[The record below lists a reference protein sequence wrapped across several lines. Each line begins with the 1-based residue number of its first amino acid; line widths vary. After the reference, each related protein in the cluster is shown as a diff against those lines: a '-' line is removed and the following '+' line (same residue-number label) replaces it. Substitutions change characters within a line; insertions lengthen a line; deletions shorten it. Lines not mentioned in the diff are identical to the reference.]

1 MVSLLRPDLLRTGTL
16 LLALAGCAGGGD
28 DPGPWVNSQDP
39 DLLRRAAPLVA
50 QLAERAGLPLR
61 EPVRVERRSREELL
75 GYLRQRL
82 DRDLPEEA
90 ARRTAEAYRLLGLFP
105 PDLDL
110 RELLLAIHAE
120 QVAGFYDPDAR
131 TLYVLDDQ
139 PDESLDSLLLHEL
152 VHALQDQHVSLDS
165 MTSPS
170 LDNDRRM
177 AARAAIEGH
186 ATLVML
192 AYLGEQR
199 GGGGIPAEE
208 LPGLDALLRPD
219 PANLSRQFPV
229 LGSAPRIVRETLLFP
244 YSSGAGFVQAVWRAR
259 EGRPAPF
266 DELLP
271 SSTEQVLAPGRL
283 LNAPTDP
290 PIAVSV
296 AAPVGVSILLENTLG
311 ALETGILLEEVAHSA
326 GAVAGPPEGGVH
338 AGVGWG
344 GDRWALLEGETGAR
358 SLLWVSVW
366 DSEEERDAVFDRLG
380 AGSAHFPEAVD
391 LRICMVAGRPGVV
404 LAVGALPGVGE
415 RACEPEGGE

>member
-1 MVSLLRPDLLRTGTL
+1 MVSLLRPDRLRIGAL
-16 LLALAGCAGGGD
+16 LLALAGCASGGD
-28 DPGPWVNSQDP
+28 DPDPWVSSPDP
-39 DLLRRAAPLVA
+39 DLLRRAAPLVV

-61 EPVRVERRSREELL
+61 EPVRIERRSREELL

-82 DRDLPEEA
+82 DRDLPDEEA
-90 ARRTAEAYRLLGLFP
+90 QRTAEAYRLLGLFP

-110 RELLLAIHAE
+110 RELLLAVHAE
-120 QVAGFYDPDAR
+120 QVAGFYDPDVK

-165 MTSPS
+165 LTSPS

-199 GGGGIPAEE
+199 GGGGVPAEE
-208 LPGLDALLRPD
+208 LPRLDALLRPD
-219 PANLSRQFPV
+219 SANLSRQFPV

-244 YSSGAGFVQAVWRAR
+244 YSSGAGFVQAVWRAT

-266 DELLP
+266 DGLLP

-283 LNAPTDP
+283 LDAPGDP
-290 PIAVSV
+290 PIPVSLIV
-296 AAPVGVSILLENTLG
+296 PVGVSVLLENTLG
-311 ALETGILLEEVAHSA
+311 ALETGILLEEIARSA
-326 GAVAGPPEGGVH
+326 PAGPPEGGAP

-344 GDRWALLEGETGAR
+344 GDRWALLEGEAGAR

-366 DSEEERDAVFDRLG
+366 DSEEERDAVFDRLS
-380 AGSAHFPEAVD
+380 AGSAHFPEALEV
-391 LRICMVAGRPGVV
+391 RVCGVAGRPGVV
-404 LAVGALPGVGE
+404 LTVGALPGVGE
-415 RACEPEGGE
+415 RACEPEGGD